1 MLSGKKVVLNKPQMK
16 DADVLQKWYL
26 DKDFRREYD
35 GYSGNS
41 LEMIARDIRDG
52 ADMSDPHATRLDFI
66 VSTKRQKTPI
76 GVASIMD
83 IDRQNGHARI
93 SLGIADSSKRLNWY
107 GIDLM
112 ILLCDIVFYQ
122 FGFKRV
128 YMNVNDNNQL
138 GLRTALNFGFK
149 PEGQLR
155 KHLFIGGEYVDQW
168 VVGLL
173 RDEYEKIAIVPRW
186 KARGE

>member
-26 DKDFRREYD
+26 DKDFRRVYD

-155 KHLFIGGEYVDQW
+155 NHLFIGGEYVDQW